1 MWNLTLKAAVVLAA
15 IGTLLAVIRAIRDKQ
30 LWPYCV
36 RIILFYW
43 TGIMSLYLFALA
55 ASVIGYQVFYWLIN
69 GEEYSAT
76 FYRINSCWVWAADWC
91 ATKSYWYDESA
102 IGLSQLIRGFLNWHA
117 SILLYLLSW
126 IWAALHC
133 SAMYERDRLDLD
145 EFFLFLPASPTRE
158 LDEARK

>member
-1 MWNLTLKAAVVLAA
+1 MVAARARRRLKIDTQRCLEV
-15 IGTLLAVIRAIRDKQ
+15 
-30 LWPYCV
+30 
-36 RIILFYW
+36 
-43 TGIMSLYLFALA
+43 S
-55 ASVIGYQVFYWLIN
+55 
-69 GEEYSAT
+69 GEG
-76 FYRINSCWVWAADWC
+76 DWC

-126 IWAALHC
+126 MWAALHC